1 MLDFSMKNS
10 PLALLFVLLA
20 AAPLSSAT
28 AAQALD
34 WPVLGKVRPRAAQ
47 EIAASSWSIGGETI
61 DRDFTVYRH
70 YKQYLGPLGAK
81 AIRLQAGWAKCERQP
96 GVYSWQW
103 LDEIVDDALAQGV
116 QPWLELGYGNP
127 LYPGGGDT
135 GLGGGLPTSP
145 EALAAWDR
153 WAKALVERYKD
164 RVQEWEIWNEPDLS
178 ADRVPVANYVDL
190 YVRSASM
197 IRSVQ
202 PKGRIIALSLAS
214 NLNYAEQFLAGLQ
227 AQGRLDLVDVITAHG
242 YPRNPDDTTNID
254 LLKAIIAKYGRAIEV
269 RQGETGAPS
278 RHQKQFAL
286 RFISFTENLQA
297 KWNLRRLLAHSAK
310 DVPCNLFTLS
320 DMHYN
325 HYHREAG
332 DALRMNYKGLLATNP
347 DQTISHAKIAY
358 YAAQNVFSI
367 FDASLKRIPEFR
379 HTSTSLRG
387 LSLTGYQHA
396 AGGAQVVALWF
407 NDAPPA
413 EPNGFTRVNVTLPDG
428 RFKEPV
434 LVDLLTGAIHAF
446 PQGSWGPGEQGVIFQ
461 ELPVYDS
468 PVLIAER
475 GALRIDPPA
484 RQ

>member
-1 MLDFSMKNS
+1 MRKSL
-10 PLALLFVLLA
+10 LALMLVSFASVPVLSA
-20 AAPLSSAT
+20 AGTDSE
-28 AAQALD
+28 ALD
-34 WPVLGKVRPRAAQ
+34 WPVLGKVRPRAAR
-47 EIAASSWSIGGETI
+47 EIAASPWSIGGETI

-70 YKQYLGPLGAK
+70 YRQYLGPLGAK
-81 AIRLQAGWAKCERQP
+81 AIRVQAGWAKCERQP
-96 GVYSWQW
+96 GVYAWEW

-164 RVQEWEIWNEPDLS
+164 RVQEWEIWNEPDINK
-178 ADRVPVANYVDL
+178 DKVPVANYVDL
-190 YVRSASM
+190 FIRSASI
-197 IRSVQ
+197 IRSAQ

-214 NLNYAEQFLAGLQ
+214 NLTYADQFFAGLQ
-227 AQGRLDLVDVITAHG
+227 AQGRLDLVDVVTTHG
-242 YPRNPDDTTNID
+242 YPRNPDDTKSID
-254 LLKAIIAKYGRAIEV
+254 EMKAIIAKYGRPVEV

-286 RFISFTENLQA
+286 RFLSFTENLQA

-310 DVPCNLFTLS
+310 DVPCNLFTIS

-347 DQTISHAKIAY
+347 DQTISHAKLAY

-367 FDASLKRIPEFR
+367 FDSNLKRLPDYRFN
-379 HTSTSLRG
+379 STFLRG
-387 LSLTGYQHA
+387 LSVTGYEQA
-396 AGGAQVVALWF
+396 VGGGQVVALWF

-413 EPNGFTRVNVTLPDG
+413 EPNGFTRGDVTLPLG
-428 RFKEPV
+428 RFIEPV
-434 LVDLLTGAIHAF
+434 LVDLLTGKVRALPA
-446 PQGSWGPGEQGVIFQ
+446 GSWTKVEQGVVFHG
-461 ELPVYDS
+461 LPVYDS
-468 PVLIAER
+468 PVLIMER
-475 GALRIDPPA
+475 KALPVDPVNP
-484 RQ
+484 